1 MTGVG
6 TPDRPGPG
14 PLQGGPG
21 PSGISSGLDVDH
33 GLVRLRLDLAYDGTA
48 FHGWAAQPGL
58 RCVESELSAALALI
72 LRARLGRLT
81 TAGRTDAGV
90 HARGAVAHVDVPLQ
104 AWTTLPGRSD
114 RSPGKAAVHRLGGV
128 LPSDLVVRRVEV
140 APPGFDARFAAT
152 FRRYSYRVCDRAEL
166 LDPLRRHDTA
176 THRRPLQEGRMN
188 LACRRLLGLRDFAA
202 FCRPR
207 EGAST
212 IRTLR
217 EFRWERVP
225 GDGVLTATVVADA
238 FCHSMVR
245 FLAGAGVAVGDGRR
259 DVDWPLAVLE
269 SGCRDSAVEL
279 MPARGLCLEEVGYP
293 PPGEMASRVAVS
305 RARRGGQD
313 RSNQLP
319 ESELRSN
326 GTASE

>member
-1 MTGVG
+1 MNGVCA
-6 TPDRPGPG
+6 PDGPGPG

-21 PSGISSGLDVDH
+21 PSGVTGHVVTGRD
-33 GLVRLRLDLAYDGTA
+33 LVRLRLDFAYDGTA
-48 FHGWAAQPGL
+48 FHGWATQPGL
-58 RCVESELSAALALI
+58 RCVESELSAGLALI
-72 LRARLGRLT
+72 LRAQPGRLT

-90 HARGAVAHVDVPLQ
+90 HARGAVAHIDVPVQ
-104 AWTTLPGRSD
+104 AWAALPGRSG
-114 RSPGKAAVHRLGGV
+114 RSPGEAAVHRLGGV
-128 LPSDLVVRRVEV
+128 LPADLVVRRVEV

-152 FRRYSYRVCDRAEL
+152 FRRYSYRVCDRSEL

-176 THRRPLQEGRMN
+176 THRRPLHEIRINQ
-188 LACRRLLGLRDFAA
+188 ACEQLLGLRDFAA

-212 IRTLR
+212 IRTLQ
-217 EFRWERVP
+217 EFRWER
-225 GDGVLTATVVADA
+225 GSDDGVLTATVVADA

-245 FLAGAGVAVGDGRR
+245 FLTGAAVAVGDGRR
-259 DVDWPLAVLE
+259 EPDWPLAVLE
-269 SGCRDSAVEL
+269 SGRRDTAVEL

-293 PPGEMASRVAVS
+293 PPGEMATRAAVS
-305 RARRGGQD
+305 RARRDGQEEP
-313 RSNQLP
+313 NQPP